1 MDFHLS
7 TLMWKKGQ
15 DCQLKWKARHIG
27 MATPEL
33 TQTKG
38 FTSVLTRSSSL
49 LMAKHAAKASKGKN
63 NVPHVQGEVM
73 KADALQP
80 FVTTFNGCCFK

>member
-1 MDFHLS
+1 MKEGSGLP
-7 TLMWKKGQ
+7 TEMKGE
-15 DCQLKWKARHIG
+15 AHRHG
-27 MATPEL
+27 SPEL

>member
-1 MDFHLS
+1 MKEGSGLP
-7 TLMWKKGQ
+7 TEMKGE
-15 DCQLKWKARHIG
+15 AHRHG
-27 MATPEL
+27 SPEL
-33 TQTKG
+33 I
-38 FTSVLTRSSSL
+38 
-49 LMAKHAAKASKGKN
+49 MAKHAAKASKGKN